1 MGGLAF
7 ASGPNPLST
16 PRMPLAVYEAVKSR
30 CHEILKQYYTYV
42 ATPIEAPGKKDYGDV
57 DFLVTGPTL
66 LCHGSNIALTVGNA
80 LGAERS
86 ISGKGSST
94 VSFALPWPREV
105 QGVATVTGDDP
116 DEVNANSFVQVDMNV
131 CHGKDEW
138 EWELFHHAHGDLW
151 NILGST
157 IRRHGLTVN
166 NVGLYLRISE
176 IELVDRKK
184 SMILLTKNPS
194 EVLSFLGLDEA
205 RWWQQLESPQAMYEY
220 AATCRYFWADEEEKE
235 KEVDE
240 DKKALK
246 HNDRKRM
253 NLRPVFRKW
262 VEEFIPQCRAS
273 GTYNKQAP
281 SREQVLADAFNRFG
295 VKDDY
300 ELRLVAWCRGRQEEE
315 VWRDAI
321 KTGLPTE
328 DVALDL
334 RAAAIRG
341 LKGIIMEG
349 DLSDGV
355 VPPKP
360 LKTAD
365 GFYNMET
372 VVEFVKDN
380 WQHVGTIQLEKQNV
394 RPADKM
400 EQKRRTKEADV
411 S

>member
-16 PRMPLAVYEAVKSR
+16 PRMPLAVYEAVKNR
-30 CHEILKQYYTYV
+30 CHEILKRYYTHV

-57 DFLVTGPTL
+57 DFLVAGPTL
-66 LCHGSNIALTVGNA
+66 LCHGSNIAATLGKA
-80 LGAERS
+80 LGTEHS

-94 VSFALPWPREV
+94 ISFALPWPKGVEGEATASD
-105 QGVATVTGDDP
+105 QGPEEGSADR
-116 DEVNANSFVQVDMNV
+116 FVQVDVNV

-157 IRRHGLTVN
+157 IRKHGLTVN
-166 NVGLYLRISE
+166 NIGLYLRIEE
-176 IELVDRKK
+176 IELIDRKK
-184 SMILLTKNPS
+184 SMILLTKQPS
-194 EVLSFLGLDEA
+194 EVLSFLGMDEA
-205 RWWQQLESPQAMYEY
+205 QWWRQFESPQAMYEY
-220 AATCRYFWADEEEKE
+220 AATCRYFWADDEVKE
-235 KEVDE
+235 IDE

-262 VEEFIPQCRAS
+262 VEEFIPECRAS
-273 GTYNKQAP
+273 GMYNRQP
-281 SREQVLADAFNRFG
+281 PLREQVRADAFERFG
-295 VKDDY
+295 VKDEYDQ
-300 ELRLVAWCRGRQEEE
+300 RLVAWRRERQTEE
-315 VWRDAI
+315 VWRDVI
-321 KTGLPTE
+321 KAGLPTE
-328 DVALDL
+328 DVAWDL

-341 LKGIIMEG
+341 LKAIIIEG

-365 GFYNMET
+365 GFYDMEV
-372 VVEFVKDN
+372 VVEFVRDY
-380 WQHVGTIQLEKQNV
+380 WQHVGTIQIEKQNA
-394 RPADKM
+394 RAAEKL
-400 EQKRRTKEADV
+400 EQKRKAKEAEV